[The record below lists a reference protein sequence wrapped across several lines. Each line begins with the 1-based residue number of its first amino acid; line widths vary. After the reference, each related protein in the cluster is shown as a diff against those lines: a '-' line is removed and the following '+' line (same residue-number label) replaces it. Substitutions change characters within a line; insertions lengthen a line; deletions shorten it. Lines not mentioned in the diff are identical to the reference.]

1 MKVIVS
7 GCSHSVNDYEAIN
20 GNGYFDLFAKE
31 TNLDLVNLSEK
42 GISNERILEKI
53 FQNIYTNNDIDTI
66 IVQFTYLHRL
76 SLYYK
81 SLGDYLHF
89 QPSKTFDDFEIESFW
104 TKKQLIKKFTNED
117 AKFYNFDKN
126 EIVNTLSDFY
136 QYYLVYGF
144 DNNYE
149 INKINLQLKILTD
162 ICNLKGIKLICLWY
176 DETNIDNELFV
187 KIDSYTSLHQWQIDN
202 KLFIAN
208 KNFHLKK
215 EGHLRL
221 YTEILN
227 KWKNLK

>member
-53 FQNIYTNNDIDTI
+53 YQNIYTNNDIDTI